1 MNLKLQL
8 KILSFLQFC
17 LWGSWLT
24 TLGSYMFV
32 TLKFDGA
39 AIGAVYSS
47 LGIAAVLMPTLLG
60 IVVTSLFLIGLAER
74 REAVERAE
82 FAFDAALAQPHVP
95 RVRHLLEFAIDHRA
109 IEPGEARELCELG
122 ERIKRAAIEQLPVS
136 YPGNPDM
143 PGITNLQFMGPLERV
158 DGVLTAR
165 NTVVVSPGRCD
176 RSPCGTG
183 TSARMAQLHARGEL
197 PPPPPELR

>member
-60 IVVTSLFLIGLAER
+60 IV
-74 REAVERAE
+74 
-82 FAFDAALAQPHVP
+82 
-95 RVRHLLEFAIDHRA
+95 AISGSA
-109 IEPGEARELCELG
+109 PNGYTPSA
-122 ERIKRAAIEQLPVS
+122 
-136 YPGNPDM
+136 
-143 PGITNLQFMGPLERV
+143 TW
-158 DGVLTAR
+158 
-165 NTVVVSPGRCD
+165 
-176 RSPCGTG
+176 
-183 TSARMAQLHARGEL
+183 SAR
-197 PPPPPELR
+197 

>member
-47 LGIAAVLMPTLLG
+47 LGIAA
-60 IVVTSLFLIGLAER
+60 
-74 REAVERAE
+74 
-82 FAFDAALAQPHVP
+82 
-95 RVRHLLEFAIDHRA
+95 
-109 IEPGEARELCELG
+109 C
-122 ERIKRAAIEQLPVS
+122 
-136 YPGNPDM
+136 
-143 PGITNLQFMGPLERV
+143 
-158 DGVLTAR
+158 
-165 NTVVVSPGRCD
+165 
-176 RSPCGTG
+176 
-183 TSARMAQLHARGEL
+183 
-197 PPPPPELR
+197 

>member
-60 IVVTSLFLIGLAER
+60 IVADKWISAKWVYAICHLVGALTLYLAAQVTT
-74 REAVERAE
+74 
-82 FAFDAALAQPHVP
+82 P
-95 RVRHLLEFAIDHRA
+95 RDPA
-109 IEPGEARELCELG
+109 
-122 ERIKRAAIEQLPVS
+122 
-136 YPGNPDM
+136 
-143 PGITNLQFMGPLERV
+143 
-158 DGVLTAR
+158 
-165 NTVVVSPGRCD
+165 
-176 RSPCGTG
+176 
-183 TSARMAQLHARGEL
+183 
-197 PPPPPELR
+197 